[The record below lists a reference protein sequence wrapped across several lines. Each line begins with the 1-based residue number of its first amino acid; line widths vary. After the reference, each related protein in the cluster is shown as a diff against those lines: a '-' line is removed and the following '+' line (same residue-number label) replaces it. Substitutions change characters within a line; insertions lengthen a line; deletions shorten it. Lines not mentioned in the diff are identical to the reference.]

1 MVLSAA
7 AALCSLLLSAD
18 PTLALAKYDEL
29 WTRRD
34 DSQAAAQLEAMSKDF
49 AASQDYDQLWRA
61 ARWYHWIADDE
72 PNSDKHKTLA
82 KEGWDIGD
90 RAKQINP
97 TGVEGKYWT
106 SVDIGAYSE
115 AVGVITALAQGL
127 ESKFRDPILEVIAT
141 DPNSQNPNLEYV
153 GPEMAMGR
161 YYYKLPW
168 PKHSDSKSKE
178 WLNRAIKA
186 RPDNLLAHYFLA
198 DTLKD
203 HDAAAARKEIGIILA
218 GSEAFDPP
226 LARRVKRWA
235 MRLATRIA
243 E

>member
-7 AALCSLLLSAD
+7 TALCSLLLSAD
-18 PTLALAKYDEL
+18 PSLAKYDEL
-29 WTRRD
+29 WTHRD
-34 DSQAAAQLEAMSKDF
+34 DTPAAAAVASLSKDF
-49 AASQDYDQLWRA
+49 ATSDDYDKLWRA
-61 ARWYHWIADDE
+61 ARWYHWVADDAS
-72 PNSDKHKTLA
+72 SDGQRKALA
-82 KEGWDIGD
+82 KEGWDVGEK
-90 RAKQINP
+90 AKKINP

-127 ESKFRDPILEVIAT
+127 ESKFRDPILEVVAA
-141 DPNSQNPNLEYV
+141 DPNSQNPNLDFV
-153 GPEMAMGR
+153 GPEMAIGR

-168 PKHSDSKSKE
+168 PKRSDSKSKE
-178 WLNRAIKA
+178 WLNRAINA
-186 RPDNLLAHYFLA
+186 RPDNLLAHYYLA

-203 HDAAAARKEIGIILA
+203 HDKEAAQKEIGIVLA
-218 GSEAFDPP
+218 GREAFDPP

-235 MRLATRIA
+235 MRLSSRIS

>member
-1 MVLSAA
+1 M
-7 AALCSLLLSAD
+7 
-18 PTLALAKYDEL
+18 
-29 WTRRD
+29 
-34 DSQAAAQLEAMSKDF
+34 
-49 AASQDYDQLWRA
+49 
-61 ARWYHWIADDE
+61 
-72 PNSDKHKTLA
+72 
-82 KEGWDIGD
+82 
-90 RAKQINP
+90 
-97 TGVEGKYWT
+97 
-106 SVDIGAYSE
+106 DIGAYSE

-127 ESKFRDPILEVIAT
+127 ESKFRDPILEVVAA
-141 DPNSQNPNLEYV
+141 DPNSQNPNLDYV
-153 GPEMAMGR
+153 GPEMAIGR

-203 HDAAAARKEIGIILA
+203 HDKQAAQRELGIVLA

-235 MRLATRIA
+235 MRLSSQIS

>member
-1 MVLSAA
+1 MVLLAA
-7 AALCSLLLSAD
+7 TSLCAILLSTD
-18 PTLALAKYDEL
+18 PAIARYDDL

-34 DSQAAAQLEAMSKDF
+34 DALAAAEIASMSKQF
-49 AASQDYDQLWRA
+49 AASNDYDELWRA
-61 ARWYHWIADDE
+61 ARWYHWVADGAPNDDE
-72 PNSDKHKTLA
+72 RKALGKT
-82 KEGWDIGD
+82 GWDVGEK
-90 RAKQINP
+90 AKQINP
-97 TGVEGKYWT
+97 AGVEGKYWT

-127 ESKFRDPILEVIAT
+127 ESKFRDPIMEVIAA
-141 DPNSQNPNLEYV
+141 DPGSQNPNLDYV
-153 GPEMAMGR
+153 GPEMAIGR

-178 WLNRAIKA
+178 WLNRAIKT
-186 RPDNLLAHYFLA
+186 RPDNLLAHYYLA

-203 HDAAAARKEIGIILA
+203 HDAEAARREIGIILA

-235 MRLATRIA
+235 MRLATRIT

>member
-7 AALCSLLLSAD
+7 TALCSLFLSAD
-18 PTLALAKYDEL
+18 PSLAKYDEL
-29 WTRRD
+29 WSRRD
-34 DSQAAAQLEAMSKDF
+34 DASAAVQLAALSKDF

-61 ARWYHWIADDE
+61 ARWYHWVADDA
-72 PNSDKHKTLA
+72 PSDDQRKTLA
-82 KEGWDIGD
+82 KQGWAIGD
-90 RAKQINP
+90 KAKQINP
-97 TGVEGKYWT
+97 AGIEGKYWT
-106 SVDIGAYSE
+106 SVDIGTYSE

-127 ESKFRDPILEVIAT
+127 ESKFRDPILEVVAA
-141 DPNSQNPNLEYV
+141 DPSCQNPNLDYV

-186 RPDNLLAHYFLA
+186 RPDNLLAHYYLA

-203 HDAAAARKEIGIILA
+203 HDKDSAQKEIGIVFA

-235 MRLATRIA
+235 MRLSSRIS